1 MTSPTRKFIGGR
13 IKAYRK
19 DKGITQA
26 VVADALGC
34 EIATVSRYER
44 GDTTPDSEQLLL
56 LAKLL
61 AVTPMELLPSE
72 PDLHWSTV
80 VDLRALL
87 LELVYAIN
95 EPQALL
101 QIIELAR
108 RLKEKC

>member
-44 GDTTPDSEQLLL
+44 GDTIPDSEQLLV

-61 AVTPMELLPSE
+61 AVTPMELLPGE
-72 PDLHWSTV
+72 PDLRWNTV
-80 VDLRALL
+80 VELRALL
-87 LELVYAIN
+87 LELIYSLN
-95 EPQALL
+95 DPDALR
-101 QIIELAR
+101 QMIELAR
-108 RLKEKC
+108 RLRRKC